1 MISQRALCLA
11 ACSLLLI
18 GAVYAFQK
26 PFRVYPSL
34 EGYDQIPVPPD
45 WQESAEYVFARL
57 MYPQHPYAR
66 FGGRGRGRF
75 GGGMMMDWREG
86 FTSWTQD
93 YPRADRHFAAALRRL
108 TRVHVRSVEQ
118 PINPDDVD
126 DFYNWPFLAAGEMG
140 DWLLTDAQAKTVREY
155 LLRGG
160 FLLLDDFWGPE
171 EYARFDE
178 TMKRIFPERQVVD
191 IDDKDPIFH
200 MVYDLDDRFQIL
212 GSWAMP
218 RRGGYGGGFGGG
230 GGMMQRAAGTVAHWM
245 GIYDDHNRLMVAI
258 SFNSDVGD
266 SWEWADDPG
275 YPENMAALGIRWG
288 INDVIYSMT
297 H

>member
-1 MISQRALCLA
+1 
-11 ACSLLLI
+11 
-18 GAVYAFQK
+18 
-26 PFRVYPSL
+26 
-34 EGYDQIPVPPD
+34 
-45 WQESAEYVFARL
+45 

-75 GGGMMMDWREG
+75 GGGVMMDWREG
-86 FTSWTQD
+86 YTSWTQD

-178 TMKRIFPERQVVD
+178 TMKRIFPNRLVVD

-218 RRGGYGGGFGGG
+218 RRGGYGGFIGGG
-230 GGMMQRAAGTVAHWM
+230 GGMVQRAAGTVAHWM

-275 YPENMAALGIRWG
+275 YPESMAALGIRWG

>member
-1 MISQRALCLA
+1 MISSRALCLA

-75 GGGMMMDWREG
+75 GGGFNMDWREG

-93 YPRADRHFAAALRRL
+93 YPRADRHFAAAIRRL
-108 TRVHVRSVEQ
+108 TRVHARSGEQ
-118 PINPDDVD
+118 PSNPDDLD
-126 DFYNWPFLAAGEMG
+126 DFFNWPWLAAGEMG
-140 DWLLTDAQAKTVREY
+140 DWKLTAAQAKTLREY

-160 FLLLDDFWGPE
+160 FLMLDDFWGAE

-178 TMKRIFPERQVVD
+178 SMKLVFPDRQVVE
-191 IDDKDPIFH
+191 IDDADSIFH
-200 MVYDLDDRFQIL
+200 VVYDLTDRFQIL
-212 GSWAMP
+212 GTWAMP
-218 RRGGYGGGFGGG
+218 GWGRGGG
-230 GGMMQRAAGTVAHWM
+230 GGMAQRAVGTKAHWM
-245 GIYDDHNRLMVAI
+245 GIYDDRNRVMVAI
-258 SFNSDVGD
+258 SFNSDIGD
-266 SWEWADDPG
+266 SWEWADDPR
-275 YPENMAALGIRWG
+275 YPQEMAALGIRIG
-288 INDVIYSMT
+288 VNDVV
-297 H
+297 